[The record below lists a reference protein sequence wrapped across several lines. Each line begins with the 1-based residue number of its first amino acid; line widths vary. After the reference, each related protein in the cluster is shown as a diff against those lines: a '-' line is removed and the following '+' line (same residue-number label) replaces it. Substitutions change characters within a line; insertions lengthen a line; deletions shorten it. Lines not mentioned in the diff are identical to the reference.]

1 MLGIRPY
8 RSGDAAVIIRWCA
21 DEDAFFKW
29 TAGRMGPFPLTE
41 ERLQEALAGR
51 FDNDRFFP
59 FVAVEDE
66 RVVGFF
72 ILRRPGEDPGVLRF
86 GFVIVDP
93 LLRGKGYGKR
103 MLRLGMRYAFE
114 IYGAERVTLG
124 VFEDNPPAC
133 HCYQAAGFTILP
145 EKEIYEGNGRQWVC
159 IEMAAEREPMT

>member
-29 TAGRMGPFPLTE
+29 TAGRMGVFPLTE
-41 ERLQEALAGR
+41 ERLQEALSGR
-51 FDNDRFFP
+51 IDNDRFFP
-59 FVAVEDE
+59 FVAVEDD

-72 ILRRPGEDPGVLRF
+72 ILRCPGEDPGVLRF

-103 MLRLGMRYAFE
+103 MLRLGMRYAFDV
-114 IYGAERVTLG
+114 YGARRVTLG
-124 VFEDNPPAC
+124 VFENNPPAC
-133 HCYQAAGFTILP
+133 RCYQAAGFRILP
-145 EKEIYEGNGRQWVC
+145 ETESYAINGQNWVC
-159 IEMAAEREPMT
+159 LEMAAGPEARE